1 MNGTYENI
9 DCMELMA
16 TLKDK
21 EIDLAIVDPPYGIN
35 QDGSNQYTRDYYPNG
50 QVRIK
55 IDKRNGRIKK
65 VKTAKH
71 SIEKKWDLS
80 QPNQNYFDELF
91 RVSRNQ
97 IIWGANYIKFAQKEK
112 STGMIFWDKFT
123 AEEMSF
129 SDGELAWC
137 SLFNGVHKVSY
148 MWNGML
154 QGKSIMEG
162 NVNQGNKKL
171 CEIKFHPTQKPVKLY
186 EWLLSNYA
194 KPNDLILDTHCG
206 SASSLI
212 ACENLGFKYIA
223 SELDKDYYHQSIQ
236 RLEAH
241 LAQGKLFQRVGRD
254 QIQLSQPS
262 MFA

>member
-35 QDGSNQYTRDYYPNG
+35 ISNE
-50 QVRIK
+50 
-55 IDKRNGRIKK
+55 IDRSKFKENTSSNSMSKYENSMR
-65 VKTAKH
+65 
-71 SIEKKWDLS
+71 EKMWDS
-80 QPNQNYFDELF
+80 AIPSDNYFKELF
-91 RVSRNQ
+91 RVSKNQ
-97 IIWGANYIKFAQKEK
+97 IIFGGNYFVLRPTRCLIV
-112 STGMIFWDKFT
+112 WDKMT
-123 AEEMSF
+123 YIPTMSQVEF
-129 SDGELAWC
+129 AWTSFKKHSELIKIN
-137 SLFNGVHKVSY
+137 S
-148 MWNGML
+148 
-154 QGKSIMEG
+154 
-162 NVNQGNKKL
+162 NQL
-171 CEIKFHPTQKPVKLY
+171 DRFHPTQKPVKLY
-186 EWLLSNYA
+186 EWLLTNYA

-223 SELDKDYYHQSIQ
+223 SELDKDYYSQSLQ
-236 RLEAH
+236 RLQAH
-241 LAQGKLFQRVGRD
+241 LAQGKLFQRVGGD